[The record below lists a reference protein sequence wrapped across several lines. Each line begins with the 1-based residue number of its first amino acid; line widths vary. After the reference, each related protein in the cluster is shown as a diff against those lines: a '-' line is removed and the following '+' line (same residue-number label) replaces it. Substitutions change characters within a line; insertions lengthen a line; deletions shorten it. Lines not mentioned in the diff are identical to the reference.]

1 MPRAA
6 PRLHRALALA
16 LSLAAALACAGLPPS
31 PPTRP
36 GPAIPDALAACPLRL
51 TDAVLDDLQSYLT
64 CPLPAPVAELV
75 RNDYAD
81 DELGPP
87 DLQALAAWSG
97 KVPRE
102 KFLYQLQ
109 HWVDPEG
116 SLLPW
121 IRIDP
126 DQLWP
131 DPILAPDLA
140 IRFSGQPPSTP
151 IPESQPAPLQPP
163 LDPAVPF
170 WPARQAELR
179 RSRTPSRPL
188 GALRVAIDP
197 GHSGRVLSR
206 FERRHYEWTD
216 PAGQRHSI
224 QEGDLTYRTALELQ
238 RKLQAKGVE
247 AFLTRGDGEAG
258 QPHPPSHFRPFAD
271 ALLRH
276 LSQDPGFQQLEE
288 PLSSEDRL
296 RLRTA
301 AALWAVRKQFIF
313 ETLRE
318 RMRRAAQRHPDLLVS
333 IHYNARPVGSSA
345 PGPTPLVAM
354 ITGDYQSTRL
364 YNPFNRA
371 RALTEAFAID
381 RFDASTH
388 LAAACLRRMS
398 DLLQIPIVRDNP
410 YPDHQPIP
418 SASGAP
424 TGVDA
429 WNGAIFRYLDVPAV
443 LTEGPTMDDPAEML
457 RLEAMLRQPLHAPG
471 TTSERY
477 AEAVAQGIAAYAVRW
492 LAQERNDF
500 GPPLLP

>member
-1 MPRAA
+1 MPRAT
-6 PRLHRALALA
+6 PRLLRALALP
-16 LSLAAALACAGLPPS
+16 LAAALACATLPPA
-31 PPTRP
+31 RP
-36 GPAIPDALAACPLRL
+36 VPAIHDALSACPLRL

-64 CPLPAPVAELV
+64 CPIPPPVAELI

-109 HWVDPEG
+109 HWVNPEG

-140 IRFSGQPPSTP
+140 IRFSGQPLSAPL
-151 IPESQPAPLQPP
+151 PAGGPAALQPP

-179 RSRTPSRPL
+179 RSRTPSRPF

-197 GHSGRVLSR
+197 GHSGRDLGR
-206 FERRHYEWTD
+206 FERRRFEWRD
-216 PAGQRHSI
+216 PAGQLHAI

-238 RKLQAKGVE
+238 RKLEEKGVE
-247 AFLTRGDGEAG
+247 VSLTRGDGEAG

-276 LSQDPGFQQLEE
+276 LSQDPGFQELEE
-288 PLSSEDRL
+288 SLSSEDRL
-296 RLRTA
+296 RLRSA

-318 RMRRAAQRHPDLLVS
+318 RMRRVAQLHPDLLIS
-333 IHYNARPVGSSA
+333 IHYNARPIGPSA
-345 PGPTPLVAM
+345 LGPTPLVAM
-354 ITGDYQSTRL
+354 VAGDYESTRL
-364 YNPFNRA
+364 YSPFNRA
-371 RALTEAFAID
+371 RALAEAFAID
-381 RFDASTH
+381 RFDASAH

-398 DLLQIPIVRDNP
+398 DLLQIPIVRENP
-410 YPDHQPIP
+410 YPDHRPIP
-418 SASGAP
+418 SADGSP

-443 LTEGPTMDDPAEML
+443 LTEGPTMDDPAELL
-457 RLEAMLRQPLHAPG
+457 RLEGMLQQPLHAPG
-471 TTSERY
+471 TPSERY
-477 AEAVAQGIAAYAVRW
+477 AEALAQGIAAYASRW

-500 GPPLLP
+500 GADLGSPN